1 MTQQGDAVRCNSKVK
16 QQRATTRCNNKA
28 KLHGKTINN
37 QQQKDN
43 KNKWA
48 YTCFWPYLYL
58 WNVKIGDDTKLHLQ
72 QLYSATLNPRC

>member
-43 KNKWA
+43 KNKW
-48 YTCFWPYLYL
+48 
-58 WNVKIGDDTKLHLQ
+58 GLHMFLA
-72 QLYSATLNPRC
+72 LFIFVECEDWR